1 MALASTTHMSLV
13 EVSPSTVTRLK
24 VRGTISWR
32 ASESISW
39 VMAQSVVMKHSMVPM
54 LGWIMPEP
62 LAMAPRVTVL
72 PPMEQVTA
80 SSFFTVSVV
89 MMALAAASE
98 PSLDRAAAAW
108 GRPFPMASMF
118 SSWPMTPVEAT
129 TKSSG
134 LQAGGLGG
142 QDAHL
147 LGVLV
152 AVGGAGVGVAGVG
165 HDGLGLPVLQVVH
178 GHIDGGGLHPVH
190 GVHRRRGAGLLRHD
204 EGQVLLARQHLG
216 HACSWAGWLP
226 SPLPFFTP
234 QWTPEAVKPLGAV
247 TPPEICFISFTPSP
261 SGGTGRSASVALPP
275 PLSLT
280 APGPVSLQSPASG
293 SCSAPPRRR
302 RPCPGCRTGR

>member
-1 MALASTTHMSLV
+1 MELASTTHMSLV

-32 ASESISW
+32 ASESSSG

-72 PPMEQVTA
+72 PPMEQVKA

-118 SSWPMTPVEAT
+118 SSWPITPVEAT

-134 LQAGGLGG
+134 FRP
-142 QDAHL
+142 
-147 LGVLV
+147 V
-152 AVGGAGVGVAGVG
+152 ARAART
-165 HDGLGLPVLQVVH
+165 
-178 GHIDGGGLHPVH
+178 HISS
-190 GVHRRRGAGLLRHD
+190 
-204 EGQVLLARQHLG
+204 
-216 HACSWAGWLP
+216 ACSWL
-226 SPLPFFTP
+226 
-234 QWTPEAVKPLGAV
+234 LGAQ
-247 TPPEICFISFTPSP
+247 
-261 SGGTGRSASVALPP
+261 ALALPE
-275 PLSLT
+275 LAT
-280 APGPVSLQSPASG
+280 MAWASPFS
-293 SCSAPPRRR
+293 R
-302 RPCPGCRTGR
+302 